1 MHKWPI
7 LLFFPNNKI
16 SNFTN
21 ELFSKG
27 MAPSS
32 LQKKKELNLFLQNFS
47 KFSEHLIA
55 ATPVYIFTSHFLSPQ
70 QIEINRNN
78 LLHFVGQTTKP
89 IHSCKM
95 TSNPNLKQIHTN
107 SYRITVSHKRVADK
121 RYGSQMRP
129 GSFGR
134 NSASCLN
141 RQPTHMEREKKSNSH

>member
-32 LQKKKELNLFLQNFS
+32 LKKKKRIELIFAKLFKIQWTLNRSHACVHLYIIFS
-47 KFSEHLIA
+47 FSS
-55 ATPVYIFTSHFLSPQ
+55 T
-70 QIEINRNN
+70 NRNN
-78 LLHFVGQTTKP
+78 LLHFVDQTTQP

-107 SYRITVSHKRVADK
+107 SNRITVSHKRVADRK
-121 RYGSQMRP
+121 YGSQMRP

-141 RQPTHMEREKKSNSH
+141 RQSTHMEREKKSNSH